1 MTAKDN
7 KRKNTRPKKEQ
18 SEFEQQIVEIS
29 RVTRV
34 MAGGKRLSFRACVVI
49 GDKKGRVAMGLAK
62 AKDVPMAVQKAVRQ
76 AEKDLFRV
84 SLINGT
90 IAHEVRVKEGAARI
104 MLKPAPEG
112 TGIISGGAVRT
123 VLELAGIENIV
134 SKIFGT
140 GNKINNIRATI
151 IALKRLKKPRA
162 EKKAEGKKEIKK
174 EEVKEDKKE
183 DK

>member
-1 MTAKDN
+1 MTGKDT
-7 KRKNTRPKKEQ
+7 KRKNIRPKKEQ
-18 SEFEQQIVEIS
+18 PEFEQQIVEIS

-49 GDKKGRVAMGLAK
+49 GDKKGRVGMGLAK

-76 AEKDLFRV
+76 AEKDMIRV
-84 SLINGT
+84 NLINGT

-112 TGIISGGAVRT
+112 TGIISGGAVRV

-134 SKIFGT
+134 SKIFGS
-140 GNKINNIRATI
+140 GNKVNNIRATI
-151 IALKRLKKPRA
+151 IALKQLKKSQSD
-162 EKKAEGKKEIKK
+162 KGDKKEEKK
-174 EEVKEDKKE
+174 EEVKKEVNSAKE
-183 DK
+183 D